1 MASQW
6 FRACLQPRG
15 ASGGM
20 GEKIACNF
28 ARKGASLS
36 LCGRDQEKLSK
47 VAKKCEEEGAPKV
60 ITICADL
67 VKVENVDRI
76 VEETVSKL
84 GQIDVLINNAGYG
97 ITGDIETAKVEDF
110 DKLFAVNV
118 KAPFYLIQQCVP
130 HLKKTKG
137 CIVNTSSLVST
148 VCRTYIL
155 HHSMAKCAIDHLTKS
170 SALSLAKY
178 GIRVNSVNP
187 GVTKTDYFER
197 MVGPEG
203 AKKIFENAHAMHPLG
218 ETCLEPQEVADA
230 VLYLASYGARC
241 ITGICLETARGRN
254 VAGH

>member
-1 MASQW
+1 MDE
-6 FRACLQPRG
+6 FKNKVVLVTG

-28 ARKGASLS
+28 AKKGAFLT

-118 KAPFYLIQQCVP
+118 KAPFYLTQQCVP

-137 CIVNTSSLVST
+137 CIVNTSSLVTT
-148 VCRTYIL
+148 VCRTYVL
-155 HHSMAKCAIDHLTKS
+155 HHSMGKCAIDHLTKS

-187 GVTKTDYFER
+187 GVTKTDFFER

-203 AKKIFENAHAMHPLG
+203 AKKIIENAHALHPLG
-218 ETCLEPQEVADA
+218 ETCLEPQEVADT
-230 VLYLASYGARC
+230 VLYLASNGARC

-254 VAGH
+254 VTGH